1 MRRTLLGLILVA
13 ATTAIAPSFV
23 AAWHSG
29 EVVIGGYRL
38 PRDHRFE
45 SRDASDKNYVVNIN
59 DVPSLIQ
66 RGRPVLDRTA
76 NVWITHPN
84 GTSPNAQYLA
94 SSHGSAD
101 HRWDRIRGT
110 VQSVNRNAA
119 VVRTDDGRNV
129 AVDMS
134 QARQESPDGL
144 KAGDRVVV
152 GGTVD
157 ASNRVIARY
166 VREERRTPAD
176 QGQWQQI
183 HGHVQS
189 VKGSTLRFRADDGR
203 VLNVDMSAIN
213 AGVRR
218 ALTRNEGATVIGFP
232 GSGNHFRA
240 EYVQQDSS
248 DPARGGR
255 LTRHAPPPARVNAPD
270 GTGTQRIAGLVT
282 AFGGAVMDL
291 KTDDDRTLVVDL
303 GQLNPEILKS
313 LNGGDR
319 VLVTGFFRDP
329 TRLDAQSVQKYN
341 SDGSL
346 QPLPR

>member
-13 ATTAIAPSFV
+13 ATTAIAPSFA
-23 AAWHSG
+23 AAWHAG

-45 SRDASDKNYVVNIN
+45 TPDAAGKYNVVNID
-59 DVPSLIQ
+59 DVPSMIQ
-66 RGRPVLDRTA
+66 RGRSIFDRTA
-76 NVWITHPN
+76 NVWIKNPN
-84 GTSPNAQYLA
+84 EKSPNAQYLA
-94 SSHGSAD
+94 STSGSAD

-134 QARQESPDGL
+134 QARRESSDGL

-166 VREERRTPAD
+166 VREERRDAPD
-176 QGQWQQI
+176 QGQWQRI
-183 HGHVQS
+183 HGRVQG
-189 VKGSTLRFRADDGR
+189 VQGSTLRFRADDGR
-203 VLNVDMSAIN
+203 VLNVDMSD
-213 AGVRR
+213 VSREVQR

-232 GSGNHFRA
+232 GSGNQFRA

-255 LTRHAPPPARVNAPD
+255 VTGHAPPPARVNAPSS
-270 GTGTQRIAGLVT
+270 GVHRIQGQIT
-282 AFGGAVMDL
+282 SIGGSMMDVR
-291 KTDDDRTLVVDL
+291 TDDGRTLVVDM
-303 GQLNPEILKS
+303 GQLNPEIVKS

-319 VLVTGFFRDP
+319 VTVTGLFRDS
-329 TRLDAQSVQKYN
+329 TRIDAQSVQK
-341 SDGSL
+341 
-346 QPLPR
+346 

>member
-1 MRRTLLGLILVA
+1 MRRTLLGFILVA
-13 ATTAIAPSFV
+13 ATTAIAPSFA
-23 AAWHSG
+23 AAWHAG

-45 SRDASDKNYVVNIN
+45 TRDASGKDHVVNIN

-66 RGRPVLDRTA
+66 QGRPVLDQTA
-76 NVWITHPN
+76 NVWIKHPN
-84 GTSPNAQYLA
+84 STSPNAQYLA
-94 SSHGSAD
+94 STPGSGD

-110 VQSVNRNAA
+110 VQSVNRHAV

-134 QARQESPDGL
+134 QARLESSDGL
-144 KAGDRVVV
+144 KPGDRVVV

-166 VREERRTPAD
+166 VREVRDERRDAPD
-176 QGQWQQI
+176 QGQWQRI
-183 HGHVQS
+183 HGRVQG
-189 VKGSTLRFRADDGR
+189 VQGSTLRFRADDGR
-203 VLNVDMSAIN
+203 VLNVDMSD
-213 AGVRR
+213 VSREVQR
-218 ALTRNEGATVIGFP
+218 ALTHNEGATVIGFP

-255 LTRHAPPPARVNAPD
+255 VTGHAPPPARVNAPSS
-270 GTGTQRIAGLVT
+270 GVHRIQGQIT
-282 AFGGAVMDL
+282 SIGGSMMDL
-291 KTDDDRTLVVDL
+291 RTDDGRTLVVDM
-303 GQLNPEILKS
+303 GQLNPETVKS

-319 VLVTGFFRDP
+319 VTVTGLFRDS
-329 TRLDAQSVQKYN
+329 TRIDAQSVQK
-341 SDGSL
+341 
-346 QPLPR
+346 